1 MPRSTIAN
9 RSQTTFDYLLELYDI
24 DNAAIAA
31 TTPGPA
37 VQFFGTL
44 QLGFKCVVDVMP
56 YTGFVAGT
64 AQWEVILEVSNI
76 AAGTYTPIG
85 SAIAKGTKARLEI
98 GGTGAGVAGANTS
111 AQFIRVRA
119 VKTGV
124 PGNLQFGAFLG
135 QSR

>member
-37 VQFFGTL
+37 VQFYGTL

-64 AQWEVILEVSNI
+64 AQWDIVLEVSNI
-76 AAGTYTPIG
+76 AAGTYTEIG
-85 SAIAKGTKARLEI
+85 RVVAKGTKARLEI
-98 GGTGAGVAGANTS
+98 GATGAGVTGANPS
-111 AQFIRVRA
+111 AQYIRVRA
-119 VKTGV
+119 VKTGAA
-124 PGNLQFGAFLG
+124 GNLQFGAFLG